1 MPYTIFIEP
10 STQVDIEEA
19 YDYYFTKGIH
29 IAELFFEDLQ
39 YAYKILAI
47 NPFFQIRTKNYRA
60 FPLKSFPYIF
70 FFIIKEEKKQ
80 VKIVALFNTNQDT
93 NKYPQ

>member
-60 FPLKSFPYIF
+60 YIF